1 MKRDKPGILLIVED
15 SDEDFEALS
24 RIIDQVCTFPLIIW
38 RSLSGDDALDFL
50 HGAGEYQNLNDEPK
64 PGLILLD
71 LNLPG
76 TDGREVVS
84 IIKQSKILK
93 TIPVIIFST
102 SSNPKDIEDCYQ
114 FGANSYM
121 LKPININEL
130 RISMKMML
138 DYWFQAATLPASS
151 MPAITIKL
159 GTQYVR

>member
-1 MKRDKPGILLIVED
+1 MKRDAPAILLVIED
-15 SDEDFEALS
+15 SDEDFEALN
-24 RIIDQVCTFPLIIW
+24 RVINQVCTFPLTI
-38 RSLSGDDALDFL
+38 RRCLSGDDALDFL
-50 HGAGEYQNLNDEPK
+50 HREGEYQKLTDEPK
-64 PGLILLD
+64 PGLVLLD

-84 IIKQSKILK
+84 IIKQSKTLK
-93 TIPVIIFST
+93 TIPVIVLST

-130 RISMKMML
+130 KISMKMML
-138 DYWFQAATLPASS
+138 DYWFQAAILPASS
-151 MPAITIKL
+151 MPAITIKF